1 MYIDKVRLTNIRGFR
16 DLDFSFDRGNGTH
29 AGWTVLT
36 GDNGSGK
43 STVLKCIALLTVS
56 ARTRFLLEPKFN
68 SYIKKSQ
75 ATGTVDLYPINTIQG
90 CAKKI
95 QLIAYANNDISI
107 SRDPPY
113 TNEDINS
120 NAVPFACG
128 YGPFRRISGHS
139 EDASRLMELP
149 QTSCFATMFSESAS
163 LAEADSWLRILKYKN
178 LEGNR
183 QATETLHVV
192 LELINDEFLPNQINV
207 DRVDSDGL
215 WLKDREDNKL
225 SWSDMSDG
233 YRAALALLTDILRH
247 MVNTY
252 GTDNLTGRDADGCLF
267 LKPSGV
273 VLIDEIDA
281 HLHPEWQRE
290 IGFWLKKRFPNIQF
304 IVTSHSP
311 LICQAA
317 DPNGLFVLPE
327 PGSDEPARALTPE
340 EYQEVITSKSDTILR
355 SPAFGLRNTR
365 SDMVVEKRARY
376 SRLQSRLRQLGSL
389 PEPDQQELVELSRY
403 INPDEE
409 P

>member
-16 DLDFSFDRGNGTH
+16 DQIFSFDRGQDNYP
-29 AGWTVLT
+29 GWTVLV

-43 STVLKCIALLTVS
+43 STVLQSIALNIVDTQTALSLTPDLISLGRNQGEDSIISLHLSGNKGEFEFKFRGNSFS
-56 ARTRFLLEPKFN
+56 AL
-68 SYIKKSQ
+68 SW
-75 ATGTVDLYPINTIQG
+75 
-90 CAKKI
+90 
-95 QLIAYANNDISI
+95 
-107 SRDPPY
+107 SRDNDRRLPLF
-113 TNEDINS
+113 S
-120 NAVPFACG
+120 CG
-128 YGPFRRISGHS
+128 YGPFRRHSGGS
-139 EDASRLMELP
+139 EAVERLM
-149 QTSCFATMFSESAS
+149 QTERTERFATLFHESAS
-163 LAEADSWLRILKYKN
+163 LSEGDKWLRLLKYKQ
-178 LEGNR
+178 LEGN
-183 QATETLHVV
+183 QSATSTLTAVIA
-192 LELINDEFLPNQINV
+192 LFNDGFLPDYFTV

-215 WLKDREDNKL
+215 WLKDRKGKTL
-225 SWSDMSDG
+225 SWSCMSDG
-233 YRAALALLTDILRH
+233 YRSALALLTDILRH
-247 MVNTY
+247 LVKHY
-252 GTDNLTGRDADGCLF
+252 GLDELIDHDANGNPF
-267 LKPSGV
+267 IKPSGV

>member
-1 MYIDKVRLTNIRGFR
+1 
-16 DLDFSFDRGNGTH
+16 
-29 AGWTVLT
+29 
-36 GDNGSGK
+36 
-43 STVLKCIALLTVS
+43 
-56 ARTRFLLEPKFN
+56 
-68 SYIKKSQ
+68 
-75 ATGTVDLYPINTIQG
+75 
-90 CAKKI
+90 
-95 QLIAYANNDISI
+95 
-107 SRDPPY
+107 
-113 TNEDINS
+113 
-120 NAVPFACG
+120 
-128 YGPFRRISGHS
+128 
-139 EDASRLMELP
+139 
-149 QTSCFATMFSESAS
+149 
-163 LAEADSWLRILKYKN
+163 
-178 LEGNR
+178 
-183 QATETLHVV
+183 
-192 LELINDEFLPNQINV
+192 
-207 DRVDSDGL
+207 
-215 WLKDREDNKL
+215 
-225 SWSDMSDG
+225 MSDG